1 MPVQRARVTSMSCRE
16 DGTNFNKSSTRRFR
30 NALEITKRAVEDWAT
45 QCRTGGVPGWGD
57 QIDISFVAQMGD
69 VIDGSNRAA
78 GVSDCALRTVLD
90 ELAKSPSN
98 RFVHLIGNHE
108 LYNFSRADLARKLP
122 SNPPGMEDTPSRPRL
137 SAYFSFLPHPKW
149 RVVVLDPYDVS
160 TIGPGSGDAEDAFK
174 LLEQNNP
181 NNVRGPSD
189 WLEGLTGVSR
199 RWVPYN
205 GGVGEEQLAWLE
217 ATLRASE
224 EAGVRVIVLSHVPVC
239 PGSSADSTLVWN
251 YERILA
257 MFEAYACVA
266 AFLCGHDHKGGYKL
280 EKGVHHVTV
289 ESPLECELGET
300 AYGLMVVTEDH
311 LVLYGSVFAASFSV
325 MHRTASARSMLHA
338 ARPPEREKKSERASE
353 GESPSPAPQLRTRA
367 RTR

>member
-1 MPVQRARVTSMSCRE
+1 MLFSLLRNGGMPNLGWGYGLNT
-16 DGTNFNKSSTRRFR
+16 T
-30 NALEITKRAVEDWAT
+30 VEDRAT
-45 QCRTGGVPGWGD
+45 QSRTGRVPERGD
-57 QIDISFVAQMGD
+57 QINVSFVAQMGD
-69 VIDGSNRAA
+69 IIDGSNRAA
-78 GVSDCALRTVLD
+78 GVSDSALKTVLD

-108 LYNFSRADLARKLP
+108 LYNFSRADLASKLP

-149 RVVVLDPYDVS
+149 RIVVLDPYDVS

-181 NNVRGPSD
+181 NNVRGPCD

-224 EAGVRVIVLSHVPVC
+224 EAGVRVMVFSHVAVC

-251 YERILA
+251 YDRILA

-280 EKGVHHVTV
+280 EHGVHHVTV
-289 ESPLECELGET
+289 ESPLECDLGET

-311 LVLYGSVFAASFSV
+311 LVLHGSVFAASFSV
-325 MHRTASARSMLHA
+325 THRTVRAQCCML
-338 ARPPEREKKSERASE
+338 REGETERASERASE
-353 GESPSPAPQLRTRA
+353 RAHRLIPKLRARA